1 MKNPLYFYILVYGFV
16 MQSEKPL
23 TAEQMS
29 KLNFLEYILMLADL
43 SENKN
48 NFGVDDKG
56 NLTIVDFH
64 VILNLFLLTFFYF
77 RYNRK
82 NLIHF

>member
-1 MKNPLYFYILVYGFV
+1 MKNLLFFYILVYGFV

>member
-1 MKNPLYFYILVYGFV
+1 MKNLLFFYILVYGFV

-64 VILNLFLLTFFYF
+64 VILNLFLLTFYYF